1 MEDKQPLQDAPLPQ
15 RWSLASLF
23 DAKSVKSGD
32 FVMQTLTL
40 LGTFS
45 VGASLIGLIAKA
57 LGAADEQVAGISI
70 YVIMALY
77 IVRYRGTLQK
87 IVKVYSLLIC
97 IMSVCLLLFLFKNQI
112 SSTFLDSTLTR
123 TTGII
128 KITPKANDFL
138 PSLATYISEAKQ
150 EVWFTGMSFYVTLP
164 QHRDTL
170 MKKLEEGVD
179 VRFLIYD
186 PLSKNLHDVA
196 SGFSQSDEALRNECD
211 LTIQNLQEM
220 LADANRR
227 NLPGRLEIK
236 LFSSVPRTR
245 MYVFDRKMETGTTY
259 FIPHV
264 DQQNTPNLPGFLVK
278 NIKTGITQPYFEG
291 IERLWNTSQPYET
304 WLALHPER
312 QQHPQ

>member
-1 MEDKQPLQDAPLPQ
+1 
-15 RWSLASLF
+15 
-23 DAKSVKSGD
+23 
-32 FVMQTLTL
+32 MQALTQ

-77 IVRYRGTLQK
+77 IVRYRETLQK
-87 IVKVYSLLIC
+87 IVRVYSLLIC

-150 EVWFTGMSFYVTLP
+150 EVWFTGISFYVTLP
-164 QHRDTL
+164 QHHELL

-186 PLSKNLHDVA
+186 PLTKELPEVAKGFGQSEGDLREECELTLH
-196 SGFSQSDEALRNECD
+196 R
-211 LTIQNLQEM
+211 LQEM
-220 LADANRR
+220 LADWKLRK
-227 NLPGRLEIK
+227 LPGRFEIR

-291 IERLWNTSQPYET
+291 IERAWNNAQTYDD
-304 WLALHPER
+304 WLVAHPER